1 MEEKFNIEKELKKLP
16 QKPGVYIMHD
26 KDDKIIYVGK
36 AISLK
41 RRVTSYFRKTKKTQR
56 ILNMVALIDHFEYI
70 VCDNEAE
77 ALVLECNLIKKNMP
91 KFNVL
96 LKDDKTY
103 PYIKINVKAKF
114 PDVYITRRVL
124 NDGARYFGPYPN
136 SGAAKEMVEFIK
148 TRFKIRQCKSFKYK
162 DRACLN
168 YYIKKCSGPCM
179 GYISE
184 ADYRKRINQIISI
197 LDGNVKDVEKELKN
211 EMELASQKMEYEK
224 AALLRDELYAVQAIS
239 QRQKVA
245 NISDND
251 IDVIGFAKNN
261 EKICVEVFYIRN
273 SKMIGRDNFFL
284 NGLNDEANSELTEE
298 FIERFYSD
306 KDILPNK
313 IMCRNDFEDRE
324 IFEQYLTKKAGRN
337 VEIKVPKIGEKVRL
351 VEMAE
356 NNAKITLEN
365 KEKSHKNVIVEL
377 KDTLGLSRLPRK
389 IESFDISNISGTYM
403 VAGMCVMIDGQIR
416 KNLSRRFKI
425 KTVIGQDDPKSME
438 EVVTRRL
445 RHSINLMGELEQR
458 DDIESKDN
466 QDANTKE
473 SNDNLGTNANES
485 NINSSVINENS
496 YNLSEDNSIDDEGIK
511 DNLLNRIDWDRVRK
525 LPKEILQKY
534 DGSKGFGRLPD
545 LILADGGITQIR
557 ATKAAIR
564 NIENEIGTT
573 LNIAVYGMVKN
584 DKHQTR
590 ALMDENRNEME
601 ISEDLFNL
609 ITNFQN
615 EVHNTAIGYHK
626 MLRDKSMVK
635 SELDN
640 ISGIGNV
647 KKIELLKKFGSVE
660 NIAKASVDEIASVK
674 GINKELA
681 EKISKELTKKF

>member
-284 NGLNDEANSELTEE
+284 NGLNDEADSELTEE

-458 DDIESKDN
+458 NATESKYN
-466 QDANTKE
+466 QNV
-473 SNDNLGTNANES
+473 
-485 NINSSVINENS
+485 NSSVINENS
-496 YNLSEDNSIDDEGIK
+496 YNLSEDNSMDDEGIK
-511 DNLLNRIDWDRVRK
+511 DNLLNRIDWDRVKK

-534 DGSKGFGRLPD
+534 DSSKGFGRLPD